1 MPNDDKNEE
10 EKTQQYH
17 MRQRQALNNA
27 YAALEGQ
34 KTSQSFAA
42 FTFEEAVDQQIELIE
57 GSGTQLRPNELERV
71 EKLKTELISAVTQLK
86 QVPPEQF
93 LEPDADE
100 DVNTA

>member
-10 EKTQQYH
+10 EQLQQYH

-71 EKLKTELISAVTQLK
+71 EKLKTELVSAVAQLK
-86 QVPPEQF
+86 EVPPEQF